1 MEKLKHKVWLR
12 AAVLLNFI
20 LLTLPFVWSLYGY
33 YIYGE
38 RVLLFRKGFYLVVAL
53 FVILYVAF
61 GHTYNAFSVSYS
73 RISEMVYSQG
83 LALLFANCVMYIV
96 LSLLSLRFVN
106 GLPLLLSFAGE
117 LLLAGIWSFLTQRMY
132 FSMFRASKTAVVYE
146 EARDIEGLLME
157 SGLNKKFD
165 VVTTITASDCIGG
178 KMSGL
183 KEIETVFVCGVDSNN
198 RNVILKYCVEHDIQV
213 FVLPRIGD
221 VIMSGAKRMH
231 MFHLPFLYAERYNPP
246 VEYLFFKRLFDVV
259 LSFVTLVLISPVMLV
274 TAIAIKLCDKGPVL
288 YRQCRLTKDGKEFMI
303 LKFRS
308 MRVDAE
314 KVGGAQ
320 LSTGDADDRITPV
333 GRFIRKVRIDE
344 LPQLINILRGD
355 MSIVG
360 PRPERPEIAAQ
371 YEEQLPEFRL
381 RLQAKAGLTGYAQ
394 VYGKYNTTPYDKLQ
408 MDLMYIAN
416 PNIIEDLRIIMAT
429 IKILFMKESTEGIA
443 EGQKTAAVELAV
455 TKEEE
460 K

>member
-1 MEKLKHKVWLR
+1 MEKFKHKVWLR
-12 AAVLLNFI
+12 MAVLFNFI
-20 LLTLPFVWSLYGY
+20 LLTVPFVVCWYGFY
-33 YIYGE
+33 ADD
-38 RVLLFRKGFYLVVAL
+38 VLVGFYRKGYWLVVAL
-53 FVILYVAF
+53 FTILYVAF
-61 GHTYNAFSVSYS
+61 GHTYNAFSISYS

-83 LALLFANCVMYIV
+83 LALLFANGIMYIV
-96 LSLLSLRFVN
+96 LSLLSLGFVN
-106 GLPLLLSFAGE
+106 VLPILAAFAAE
-117 LLLAGIWSFLTQRMY
+117 LVLAGLWSFLTRRWY
-132 FSMFRASKTAVVYE
+132 FAVFRSSKTAVVYE
-146 EARDIEGLLME
+146 TSHDIEGLLRE

-165 VVTTITASDCIGG
+165 VVTTVKASACIAGRMDALTG
-178 KMSGL
+178 
-183 KEIETVFVCGVDSNN
+183 IETVFVCGVDSHN
-198 RNVILKYCVEHDIQV
+198 RNVLLKYCMEQDIQV

-246 VEYLFFKRLFDVV
+246 VEYLIFKRVFDVV
-259 LSFVTLVLISPVMLV
+259 LSLLTLLVLSPVMLF
-274 TAIAIKLCDKGPVL
+274 TALGIKLCDKGPVL
-288 YRQCRLTKDGKEFMI
+288 YRQRRLTKDGKEFMI

-314 KVGGAQ
+314 QVGGAQ
-320 LSTGDADDRITPV
+320 LSTGDADDRVTSI

-344 LPQLINILRGD
+344 LPQLFNILRGD

-371 YEEQLPEFRL
+371 YEETLPEFRL

-429 IKILFMKESTEGIA
+429 IKILFLPESTEGVA
-443 EGQKTAAVELAV
+443 KGQKTAAVEELAA
-455 TKEEE
+455 TREE